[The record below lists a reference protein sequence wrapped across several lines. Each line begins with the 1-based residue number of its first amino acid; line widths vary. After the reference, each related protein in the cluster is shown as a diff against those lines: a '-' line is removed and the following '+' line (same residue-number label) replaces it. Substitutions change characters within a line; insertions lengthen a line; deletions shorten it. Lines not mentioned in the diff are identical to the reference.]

1 MYNYFSDGEPN
12 GSSRAEQ
19 FAEFAFGVDYGDGK
33 AWNDCQNSCGGRSYY
48 IIEYG
53 GDGGTSTAAT
63 TSFNVV
69 IPVAPT
75 ITSTAAPTSN
85 SAGGAIR
92 PGSVL
97 TAAFTYAGAPTPT
110 KSFTWQSTSSLSGTP
125 VWETISGATSETYT
139 IPVSSVGKFFRAVVT
154 ASNVGGTT
162 SATPSSATA
171 VTGLAALSAPD
182 LNPDSDT
189 GSSTTDNNTSDNTPT
204 LDFTG
209 VTQGATVTATATKAS
224 SSNVT
229 CTTSAAGVGGT
240 ASCTLGTLSDGTW
253 SITATQNLNS
263 QTSLAS
269 SALSISINTS
279 KPSITSS
286 SLTRDANIANQV
298 NVSLTFSESVSLNDI
313 AGLSVSTSWS
323 FTSPVFSGSGVTF
336 SATKTGI
343 VSDKLIVTAAGGFA
357 KDQNGNT
364 SNTHTAT
371 LQDNIT
377 PVLTM
382 TSTSGSS
389 SSDRNLQFVLS
400 AGEPLNCATITQS
413 DFDLTKLRI
422 DSIAVD
428 PSDARRC
435 LISAVSLV
443 SPGAPDSSIIAA
455 KSSGFSVADSEGVT
469 QASIATGSSRSV
481 TVTIANA
488 ASGGLQFIPITGT
501 VPAQL
506 PFVKPSIDCRG
517 SGCCSCR
524 ISWYQS

>member
-1 MYNYFSDGEPN
+1 
-12 GSSRAEQ
+12 
-19 FAEFAFGVDYGDGK
+19 
-33 AWNDCQNSCGGRSYY
+33 
-48 IIEYG
+48 
-53 GDGGTSTAAT
+53 
-63 TSFNVV
+63 
-69 IPVAPT
+69 
-75 ITSTAAPTSN
+75 
-85 SAGGAIR
+85 
-92 PGSVL
+92 
-97 TAAFTYAGAPTPT
+97 
-110 KSFTWQSTSSLSGTP
+110 
-125 VWETISGATSETYT
+125 
-139 IPVSSVGKFFRAVVT
+139 
-154 ASNVGGTT
+154 
-162 SATPSSATA
+162 
-171 VTGLAALSAPD
+171 
-182 LNPDSDT
+182 
-189 GSSTTDNNTSDNTPT
+189 
-204 LDFTG
+204 
-209 VTQGATVTATATKAS
+209 
-224 SSNVT
+224 
-229 CTTSAAGVGGT
+229 
-240 ASCTLGTLSDGTW
+240 
-253 SITATQNLNS
+253 
-263 QTSLAS
+263 
-269 SALSISINTS
+269 
-279 KPSITSS
+279 
-286 SLTRDANIANQV
+286 
-298 NVSLTFSESVSLNDI
+298 LTFSESVSLNDI
-313 AGLSVSTSWS
+313 AGLSVSTGWS

-488 ASGGLQFIPITGT
+488 ASGGLQLIPITGT

-506 PFVKPSIDCRG
+506 PFVKPSRVMG
-517 SGCCSCR
+517 N
-524 ISWYQS
+524 ISQALQEALIAEGVVSAPA